1 MERLWVLLDM
11 LDNSLEPTSLNA
23 MVRRKP
29 FTGPSMILV
38 TGRKRISSLRA
49 VRSLLPG
56 YLICFRFFVH
66 GDVLRKMPKSS
77 AGVMNTQTIATVLNE
92 TILTCRI

>member
-1 MERLWVLLDM
+1 MERLRVLVDM

-29 FTGPSMILV
+29 STGPSMMLV
-38 TGRKRISSLRA
+38 TRRKRAPSLKA
-49 VRSLLPG
+49 VRIFLPG
-56 YLICFRFFVH
+56 YLISFRFFDH

-77 AGVMNTQTIATVLNE
+77 AGLSNTNN
-92 TILTCRI
+92 CNSFK